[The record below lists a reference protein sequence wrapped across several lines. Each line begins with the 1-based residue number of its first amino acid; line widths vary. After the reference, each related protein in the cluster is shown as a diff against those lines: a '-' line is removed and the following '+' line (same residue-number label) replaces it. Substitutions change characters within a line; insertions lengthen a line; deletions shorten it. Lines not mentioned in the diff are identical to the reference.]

1 MRLATAAYR
10 VRHPSAE
17 VGGSLKTYRFAF
29 ITRGDPSKLLGIA
42 ALPVLTYF
50 HVRSGPVL
58 ANPAH
63 FRRLTARV

>member
-42 ALPVLTYF
+42 ATYAPV
-50 HVRSGPVL
+50 
-58 ANPAH
+58 
-63 FRRLTARV
+63 RLSQIGGLSKAYREGVGDVW